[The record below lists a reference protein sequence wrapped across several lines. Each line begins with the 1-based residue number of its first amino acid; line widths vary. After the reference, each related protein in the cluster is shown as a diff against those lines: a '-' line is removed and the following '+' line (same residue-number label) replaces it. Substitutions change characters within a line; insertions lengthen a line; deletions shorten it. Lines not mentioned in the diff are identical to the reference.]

1 MARASTDIVRLGR
14 IVGLFGVR
22 GWVKVYS
29 YTQPREGI
37 VEYRRWLV
45 GAADSW
51 QEKRVLGGKRS
62 GRSVIAQLEG
72 VEDRESATDLLG
84 LEVAVARSA
93 LPDLSA
99 TQYYWAD
106 LEGLVVRRKDGTRL
120 GRVERLLETGAHDV
134 MVVDGE
140 RERLI
145 PFVVGRFVLNVDLD
159 AGVIDV
165 DWDWD

>member
-1 MARASTDIVRLGR
+1 MTRASQDIVRLGR

-29 YTQPREGI
+29 YTEPREGI
-37 VEYRRWLV
+37 VEYRRWLI
-45 GAADSW
+45 GSAESW
-51 QEKRVLGGKRS
+51 QERRVVDGRRS

-72 VEDRESATDLLG
+72 VEDRESAAGLLG
-84 LEVAVARSA
+84 LDVAVTRDT
-93 LPDLSA
+93 LPGLSA

-106 LEGLVVRRKDGTRL
+106 LEGLAVRRKDGTRL

-145 PFVVGRFVLNVDLD
+145 PFVVGEVVLDVDLD